1 MMDGVAFKADHAS
14 EHAEWRALG
23 AEFAETAAA
32 LDRAAAFPHD
42 NLARLHEEG
51 LLGLTV
57 GRADGGEE
65 AGLDRA
71 AKLVGAVAEGCASTA
86 LVLAMQLIHQRAI
99 AANPAWPAL
108 LRSRVGRSAAGC
120 GALVNALRVESV
132 LGSPNRGGLP
142 ETVARRTRAGWSV
155 SGHKLYS
162 TGAPGLTWMLVW
174 ARTDDP
180 APRTGYVLVPARSE
194 GVEVVETWDHL
205 GLRASGSHDVL
216 FHEVHVP
223 EDHAVDLREPSER
236 PRGEPLQAV
245 WNAVLIGSLYTGV
258 ATAARDWL
266 VRFFQ
271 ERAPSG
277 LGAPLA
283 TLPRL
288 QEALGGIEARRL
300 TNRRLIED
308 AAAAADRGELR
319 AAAELSLLKAS
330 MAETAIEAVQDCV
343 RLAGNPGL
351 SRANPLERHLR
362 DVLCAR
368 VHAPQAD
375 AAHIAAGR
383 ILLGLQGDT
392 R

>member
-1 MMDGVAFKADHAS
+1 MDGLSFGRDRVS
-14 EHAEWRALG
+14 ELAAWQSLG
-23 AEFAETAAA
+23 AEFAANAGA
-32 LDRAAAFPHD
+32 VDRSASFPHA

-57 GRADGGEE
+57 GRADGGQE
-65 AGLDRA
+65 AGLARA
-71 AKLVGAVAEGCASTA
+71 SALVGAVGAGCASTA
-86 LVLAMQLIHQRAI
+86 LILAMQLIHQRAI
-99 AANPAWPAL
+99 AVNPAWPAE

-120 GALVNALRVESV
+120 GALVNALRVEPA

-142 ETVARRTRAGWSV
+142 ETVARRTAGGWSV

-174 ARTDDP
+174 VRTDETTP
-180 APRTGYVLVPARSE
+180 KTGYVLVPAHGE
-194 GVEVVETWDHL
+194 GVEIVETWDHL
-205 GLRASGSHDVL
+205 GLRATGSHDVL
-216 FHEVHVP
+216 LHDVRVAE
-223 EDHAVDLREPSER
+223 EYAVDLREPAEWL
-236 PRGEPLQAV
+236 RGDPVHAV
-245 WNAVLIGSLYTGV
+245 WNSVLIGSLYTGV

-266 VRFFQ
+266 AGFFQ
-271 ERAPSG
+271 RRAPSG

-288 QEALGGIEARRL
+288 QEALGGIEVRLL
-300 TNRRLIED
+300 TNRRLLDD

-319 AAAELSLLKAS
+319 GAAEMSLLKAA
-330 MAETAIEAVQDCV
+330 MAENAIEAVQECV

-368 VHAPQAD
+368 IHAPQAD
-375 AAHIAAGR
+375 AARTVAGR
-383 ILLGLQGDT
+383 TLLGL
-392 R
+392 